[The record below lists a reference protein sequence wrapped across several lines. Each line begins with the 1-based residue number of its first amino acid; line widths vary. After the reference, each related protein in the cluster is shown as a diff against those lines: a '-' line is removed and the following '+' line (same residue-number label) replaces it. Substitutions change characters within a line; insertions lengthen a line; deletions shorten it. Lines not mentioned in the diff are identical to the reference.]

1 MKKCFLLLLAA
12 FVSSNAAPP
21 IFADNSNETLTNAA
35 SILALSGEEASRS
48 LPVSIKGVVTAQ
60 EPTWSGRFFVQDASA
75 GVFVENI
82 GDARPSVGDVVEVT
96 GVSFPG
102 GYAPI
107 ISRPHWTKV
116 GVAPLPEAQPVGVEQ
131 LMSGAEDGQRIAI
144 SGVVRDT
151 QIQGELL
158 KMDLSSGGYRVSV
171 YTPKSASDDPSQLIG
186 ALVEVKGTPATA
198 YNAPLRHLISVDLYV
213 PFVSDFIVIKPAA
226 ADPFSQLLTP
236 LDNIAKYRAGRALG
250 DRVHVQGVLTYQ
262 RNGRDLFIKDASGGL
277 QVKSSQLLHLAIG
290 DTVDA
295 VGFPEFENF
304 LPVLQDAVF
313 KKAFVPHSEVAPASV
328 PTADLLQ
335 GLHHAEPITIAGK
348 LLDRLEEEAA
358 STGPERDIKTI
369 LVLQASNV
377 VFTAES
383 ETSEP
388 SIALKSIPLGSTI
401 EVTGICFLQSTV
413 EGKILSFQI
422 LLPRTNQVRILAR
435 PDWLT
440 PQHLLNTL
448 AGALVVL
455 IVGIS
460 WTVMVTRR
468 NTALKHLI
476 HERELDQVELQK
488 AHDTLEWRVKERT
501 EQLKFQVTA
510 RKESEVQFK
519 ATLAER
525 TRLATELHDTIE
537 QTITGVTLQ
546 TNTVGKLV
554 RPDPDAALHHLG
566 LVRNMLRMIRVDLRR
581 SIWDLRSRELQ
592 QFDLYNAL
600 LVSANTIAG
609 SAGIRVEVGTRGEVR
624 PLPEFLEETLLRIGQ
639 EAVTNTVKHSGA
651 NTVKIAL
658 EYGGQSIALEVQDD
672 GNGFTPENCA
682 GPNEGHFGLLGMA
695 ERAKRFGG
703 RILITSSPG
712 AGAKVRVE
720 LPVTRTEPP
729 KAMEEPDEPID
740 HEEFLPD

>member
-1 MKKCFLLLLAA
+1 VKNCLLLLVAA
-12 FVSSNAAPP
+12 FVFSNAAQPV
-21 IFADNSNETLTNAA
+21 FADGSNELLTNAA
-35 SILALSGEEASRS
+35 SILALSGEEASRGI
-48 LPVSIKGVVTAQ
+48 PVSIRGVVTA
-60 EPTWSGRFFVQDASA
+60 EESTWSGRFFVQDASA

-82 GDARPSVGDVVEVT
+82 SDARPSVGDVVEVI

-107 ISRPHWTKV
+107 VSRPHWTKV
-116 GVAPLPEAQPVGVEQ
+116 GVAALPEARPVGVEQ

-144 SGVVRDT
+144 SGVVRDA
-151 QIQGELL
+151 QIEGELL

-171 YTPKSASDDPSQLIG
+171 YAPKSASADPQQLIG
-186 ALVEVKGTPATA
+186 AQVEAKGTPATA

-213 PFVSDFIVIKPAA
+213 PFVSDFIVKNPAA
-226 ADPFSQLLTP
+226 PDPFSQPLTP
-236 LDNIAKYRAGRALG
+236 LDNIAKYRAGRTLG
-250 DRVHVQGVLTYQ
+250 DRVHVKGVLTYQ
-262 RNGRDLFIKDASGGL
+262 RNGKDLFIKDASGGL
-277 QVKSSQLLHLAIG
+277 QVKSPQLLHLAIG
-290 DTVDA
+290 DTIDA

-313 KKAFVPHSEVAPASV
+313 KKASVPHSEVPSASV
-328 PTADLLQ
+328 PTAELLQ

-358 STGPERDIKTI
+358 ATGPVREIKTI

-388 SIALKSIPLGSTI
+388 SFALKSIPIGSTI

-413 EGKILSFQI
+413 EGKILSFQV
-422 LLPRTNQVRILAR
+422 LLPRSNQVRILAR
-435 PDWLT
+435 PGWLT
-440 PQHLLNTL
+440 PKHLLNTL
-448 AGALVVL
+448 AVALVVL

-488 AHDTLEWRVKERT
+488 AHDTLEWRVQERT
-501 EQLKFQVTA
+501 EQLKSQITA

-519 ATLAER
+519 ATLVER
-525 TRLATELHDTIE
+525 TRLAKELHDTIE
-537 QTITGVTLQ
+537 QTMTGVTLQ
-546 TNTVGKLV
+546 VNTVGKLV
-554 RPDPDAALHHLG
+554 RKDPETAVHHLG

-600 LVSANTIAG
+600 LVSANQIAG
-609 SAGIRVEVGTRGEVR
+609 SAGIRADVETRGEAR
-624 PLPEFLEETLLRIGQ
+624 PLPEFVEETLLRIGQ

-651 NTVKIAL
+651 NTLKIAL
-658 EYGGQSIALEVQDD
+658 EYGEQSIALEVWDD

-682 GPNEGHFGLLGMA
+682 GPNDGHFGLLGMA

-703 RILITSSPG
+703 EILITSSPG
-712 AGAKVRVE
+712 AGTKVRVE
-720 LPVTRTEPP
+720 LPVARTETP
-729 KAMEEPDEPID
+729 KAMEEHDEPID